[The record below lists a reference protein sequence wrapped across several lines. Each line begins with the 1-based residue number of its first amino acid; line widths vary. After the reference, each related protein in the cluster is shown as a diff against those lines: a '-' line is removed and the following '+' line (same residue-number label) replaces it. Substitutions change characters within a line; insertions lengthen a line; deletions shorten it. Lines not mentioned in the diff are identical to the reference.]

1 MNSDPT
7 TQAAHKPSD
16 IWLMKIWT
24 YVVLPIVPFGILGYS
39 FFGEDSRGS
48 LNGQQFIF
56 VAICAALI
64 YGLHKRQKWAWYF
77 NLVGILALA
86 AIPLKFGGAIGGALG
101 GLWIWWNYSAWTR
114 LKQSFT

>member
-24 YVVLPIVPFGILGYS
+24 YVVLPIFPLGILGFS

-48 LNGQQFIF
+48 LNGEQFIF
-56 VAICAALI
+56 VAICVALI

-77 NLVGILALA
+77 NWVGILALA
-86 AIPLKFGGAIGGALG
+86 AIPLKFGAVGGALG
-101 GLWIWWNYSAWTR
+101 GLWIWWNYSAWKR
-114 LKQSFT
+114 LKQSFA